1 MKIKYLSDIHLEF
14 YNPNKIARFVELIKP
29 DPECILV
36 LAGDIG
42 YPNSTSYDIF
52 MNYVNNNFKKVFVIA
67 GNHEFYKQELE
78 INGTLE
84 KLLEYFKKFNNITFL
99 NNSIENYEGY
109 NFVGTILWSKITQP
123 FYTIN
128 DTKMIKNLNI
138 ENYNNLNKVCV
149 DFLEEKIK
157 DLDNVIIITHH
168 MPSYSLINDK
178 YKKGDVD
185 NYNQWFY
192 SDMDKFIEQNKDK
205 IKCWFYGHT
214 HSANISKIHDV
225 TFLCNP
231 IGYPGENYKVDF
243 NLIHEI

>member
-14 YNPNKIARFVELIKP
+14 YNPNKIPRLVELIKP
-29 DPECILV
+29 DPECILI

-42 YPNSTSYDIF
+42 YPNSSSYDIF

-78 INGTLE
+78 INETL
-84 KLLEYFKKFNNITFL
+84 KNLVEYFKKFNNISFL
-99 NNSIENYEGY
+99 NNSIEHYEGY
-109 NFVGTILWSKITQP
+109 NFVGTILWSKISTP
-123 FYTIN
+123 YYEIN

-149 DFLEEKIK
+149 DFLEDKIK

-168 MPSYSLINDK
+168 MPSYSLINEK
-178 YKKGDVD
+178 YKKGDIN

-192 SDMDKFIEQNKDK
+192 CDMDSFIDKNKDK
-205 IKCWFYGHT
+205 IKCWIYGHT
-214 HSANISKIHDV
+214 HSSNETKINNV
-225 TFLCNP
+225 PFLCNP

-243 NLIHEI
+243 NKIYEL